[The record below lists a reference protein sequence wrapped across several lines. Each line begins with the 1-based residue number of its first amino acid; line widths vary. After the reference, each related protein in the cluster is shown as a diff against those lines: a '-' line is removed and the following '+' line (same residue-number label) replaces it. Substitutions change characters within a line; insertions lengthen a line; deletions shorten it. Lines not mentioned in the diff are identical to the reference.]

1 MMNNINNRKLTFG
14 FIGCGRVSKSHFI
27 AIQENAMDLEMKVV
41 CDVNTE
47 CANMVAQKFNAQ
59 PVYSIADLC
68 KFKDLDFVTIAT
80 PNGVHAKNALELIQN
95 GFNVV
100 IEKPMALS
108 VKDGIEMVEAAKKNN
123 VKIFIIQQNRYN
135 NTVQLLHKAIREKRF
150 GKIYMVIV
158 NVLWHRDQEYY
169 DNSAPWHGTKNIDG
183 GAFFTQASHYVDLM
197 QWIVNDQVSSVY
209 ANLKT
214 LARQIETEDTGSA
227 IISWQSGTIGSINV
241 TVLANKDNFEG
252 SITVLGEH
260 GTVRIDGIALNK
272 ISTWQFDDEKP
283 EDKNILS
290 ANYSPDSVYGSGHIL
305 YYKNVINTI
314 RGLEEPLVDGN
325 EGLASLR
332 ILSDIYES
340 AELKKPIVYS

>member
-1 MMNNINNRKLTFG
+1 MMNNKKLKFG
-14 FIGCGRVSKSHFI
+14 FIGCGRVSKSHFT
-27 AIQENAMDLEMKVV
+27 AIKENSQDLDMQVV

-47 CANMVAQKFNAQ
+47 CANLAAKKFNTQA
-59 PVYSIADLC
+59 VYSINDLC
-68 KFKDLDFVTIAT
+68 NFKDLDFVTIAT
-80 PNGVHAKNALELIQN
+80 PNGEHAQNALELIQR

-108 VKDGIEMVEAAKKNN
+108 IKDGIKMVEAAKQNN

-135 NTVQLLHKAIREKRF
+135 KTVQLLHKAIREKRF
-150 GKIYMVIV
+150 GRIYMVIV

-169 DNSAPWHGTKNIDG
+169 DTSAPWHGTKDIDG
-183 GAFFTQASHYVDLM
+183 GAFFTQASHYIDLM
-197 QWIVNDQVSSVY
+197 QWMVNDQISSVY
-209 ANLKT
+209 ADLKT
-214 LARQIETEDTGSA
+214 LARRIETEDTGSA
-227 IISWQSGTIGSINV
+227 IISWKNGTIGSINM
-241 TVLANKDNFEG
+241 TVLANKENFEG

-283 EDKNILS
+283 EDKDILS

-340 AELKKPIVYS
+340 AGLKKPIVYSL